1 MKTQQNANRS
11 EALTLAW
18 QIVKTARLP
27 FVHAQAKAWATVKLK
42 AKMQVEPVSFCY
54 IKDDGS
60 YRFATGQYATTTT
73 SPLVVRYFDTDA
85 NGVRSFR
92 IDRLIPD

>member
-1 MKTQQNANRS
+1 MKTQQNARRS
-11 EALTLAW
+11 EALTLTW
-18 QIVKTARLP
+18 QIVRKARLP
-27 FVHAQAKAWATVKLK
+27 FVNAQAKAWATIKLK

-73 SPLVVRYFDTDA
+73 SPLVVCYFDTDA
-85 NGVRSFR
+85 KGVRSFR